1 MTNRATA
8 GDAPT
13 RRRRRRRRRHRL
25 SLLTLL
31 PGFLVSKVVLVLFLR
46 ATRLCGR
53 TFALQLSFFLSTVSR
68 TLNYTAWIRLDI
80 YLPCAKKRFWRI
92 IIVDFGFGE
101 RALGE
106 RERFFFF
113 VSLCCSATKHCLKKE
128 PPSEIS
134 LSLSLSHLHL
144 HLFISFF
151 QKLRFEREDTHTKKR
166 PH

>member
-92 IIVDFGFGE
+92 IVDFGFGE

-106 RERFFFF
+106 REIFFCLL
-113 VSLCCSATKHCLKKE
+113 VLLCNKTLLEKRATKRD
-128 PPSEIS
+128 

>member
-80 YLPCAKKRFWRI
+80 YLRAKKRFWR

-101 RALGE
+101 RAGE
-106 RERFFFF
+106 REIFF
-113 VSLCCSATKHCLKKE
+113 
-128 PPSEIS
+128 
-134 LSLSLSHLHL
+134 LSPCAL
-144 HLFISFF
+144 
-151 QKLRFEREDTHTKKR
+151 QQNTA
-166 PH
+166 

>member
-53 TFALQLSFFLSTVSR
+53 TFAMLQLSFFLSTVSR

-80 YLPCAKKRFWRI
+80 YLRRQKR
-92 IIVDFGFGE
+92 DFGGLLLSTLD
-101 RALGE
+101 LGRE
-106 RERFFFF
+106 LWGRERDFFFF
-113 VSLCCSATKHCLKKE
+113 FCL
-128 PPSEIS
+128 
-134 LSLSLSHLHL
+134 LVAAL
-144 HLFISFF
+144 
-151 QKLRFEREDTHTKKR
+151 QQNTVA
-166 PH
+166 